1 MFFRETYDPDQNFLL
16 QFFFSIL
23 YIDGIVILM
32 LLNIKILSYL
42 ILRLYNLTKIK
53 FIQSTSF

>member
-1 MFFRETYDPDQNFLL
+1 MFFRETYDPDQHFLL

-32 LLNIKILSYL
+32 LLIKRILSYL

>member
-1 MFFRETYDPDQNFLL
+1 MFFKETYDPDQHFLL

-23 YIDGIVILM
+23 NIDGIVILM